1 MVRPGGPRRGSRH
14 ARRLLAT
21 LVALGCA
28 AAAAVGTPA
37 PASAGGAPAPAI
49 RGRAAGPVASGRPGD
64 VVWWAPSPAP
74 LTSARA
80 WRIRYRSTTAMGVM
94 GVASH
99 RVV

>member
-37 PASAGGAPAPAI
+37 PA
-49 RGRAAGPVASGRPGD
+49 RAADPVASGRPGD
-64 VVWWAPSPAP
+64 VVWWAPAPAP

-80 WRIRYRSTTAMGVM
+80 WRIRYRSTTAMGVYGILWDM
-94 GVASH
+94 GGWEW
-99 RVV
+99 RPIGWCR